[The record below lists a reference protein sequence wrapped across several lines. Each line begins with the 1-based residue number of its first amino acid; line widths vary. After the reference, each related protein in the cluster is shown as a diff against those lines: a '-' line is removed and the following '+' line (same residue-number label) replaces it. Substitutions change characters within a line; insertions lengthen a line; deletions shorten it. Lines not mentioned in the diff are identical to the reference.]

1 MNKSESKYYAT
12 ACLMD
17 EALVALLGEKDFE
30 YITVKEICEKAG
42 VHRSTFYLHYETL
55 GDLLEETSQ
64 YVSRGFFDYMAE
76 ELGTGTIGVIA
87 EAPLE
92 KLFLITPRYLMPYL
106 HYVEKRKKV
115 FGALIKN
122 AGLLRFERTY
132 EFLFRDI
139 INPIL
144 DRFSLPEDEKSYLMA
159 FYMNGL
165 TAVVSR
171 WLERDCAETPQ
182 AIAAVLERC
191 IRPSAELGLNTETE
205 QGAEADKDC
214 KRG

>member
-1 MNKSESKYYAT
+1 M
-12 ACLMD
+12 
-17 EALVALLGEKDFE
+17 
-30 YITVKEICEKAG
+30 
-42 VHRSTFYLHYETL
+42 
-55 GDLLEETSQ
+55 
-64 YVSRGFFDYMAE
+64 
-76 ELGTGTIGVIA
+76 
-87 EAPLE
+87 
-92 KLFLITPRYLMPYL
+92 
-106 HYVEKRKKV
+106 EKRKKV

-122 AGLLRFERTY
+122 AELLRFERTY

-144 DRFSLPEDEKSYLMA
+144 DRFSLPEDEKSYLIA

-191 IRPSAELGLNTETE
+191 IRPSSELGLNTETE
-205 QGAEADKDC
+205 QGAEADKNC